1 MSRCWVRVRL
11 VALVGA
17 AWLAVACSASKAAQ
31 APTSQ
36 LAEGASTSMS
46 APASLPAAAPV
57 PTQLR
62 NVAQAPKRLSV
73 EDCIRQWSSCTWDWM
88 GQNNPEDPNV
98 CKSRCRL
105 QRQRQVVCDCAGG
118 GREPGNRLWLRLPR
132 MRERLPWQQGRRCLR
147 ALLPRG
153 PRGVLRQAGQD
164 LLDHTRLI
172 LRWLWQLRCGA
183 RRRHRLLRSWLQ

>member
-73 EDCIRQWSSCTWDWM
+73 EDCIRQWSSCTWDCM

-98 CKSRCRL
+98 CKSRCTL
-105 QRQRQVVCDCAGG
+105 QLQPCCVGAGG
-118 GREPGNRLWLRLPR
+118 DLSANGRSCAVAPVDAVSREIACGSDCLECANDCRGSKDVDACVLSCHVGLGGCCARLGKTSWITPGSY
-132 MRERLPWQQGRRCLR
+132 
-147 ALLPRG
+147 
-153 PRGVLRQAGQD
+153 
-164 LLDHTRLI
+164 
-172 LRWLWQLRCGA
+172 CGGCGN
-183 RRRHRLLRSWLQ
+183 